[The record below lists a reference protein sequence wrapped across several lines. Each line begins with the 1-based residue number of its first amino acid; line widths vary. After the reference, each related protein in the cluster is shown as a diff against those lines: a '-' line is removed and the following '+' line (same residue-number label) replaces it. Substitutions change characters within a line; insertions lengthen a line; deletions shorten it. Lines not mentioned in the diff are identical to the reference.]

1 MAQAIPANEL
11 EAQGLKKMYDPN
23 LRITYHE
30 KKGGDFAYMDPE
42 EELYY
47 KKRRAGW
54 IPTA

>member
-1 MAQAIPANEL
+1 L
-11 EAQGLKKMYDPN
+11 G
-23 LRITYHE
+23 ITYHE

-54 IPTA
+54 QPTYQDKQDRLNRNKALHHK

>member
-1 MAQAIPANEL
+1 VGPQIPLKEQ

-23 LRITYHE
+23 LGITYHE

-54 IPTA
+54 IPTH